1 VVSTLIE
8 REKDK
13 VFVSEQEQNKVAM
26 VIFAH
31 PDDAEFGCAGTV
43 ALWAREGWDVYYVV
57 CTDGAGGGP
66 DEATDVSKVEQ
77 RKVVETRKHEQRAAG
92 EILGI
97 KDVVF
102 LNYPDGEL
110 EPSIPLRRD
119 LVRILRRYR
128 PTRVICQSPDRIWS
142 PSIMVRRYHPDH
154 LAAGVASLAAI
165 YPASQNPWA
174 FPELMDEGLLPHK
187 VSEIYITGAPAV
199 NYAVDIST
207 TIQQKLDA
215 IRAHSS
221 QVGDHYEQ
229 LQERIRKNAADQGAK
244 HDMPYAEEF
253 HRTENT

>member
-1 VVSTLIE
+1 M
-8 REKDK
+8 
-13 VFVSEQEQNKVAM
+13 SEQEQNKVAM

-43 ALWAREGWDVYYVV
+43 ALWAREGWDLYYVV

-66 DEATDVSKVEQ
+66 DDATDVSIEAQ
-77 RKVVETRKHEQRAAG
+77 RKGVETRKLEQRAAC

-119 LVRILRRYR
+119 LVRVLRRYR
-128 PTRVICQSPDRIWS
+128 PARVICPSPDRIWS
-142 PSIMVRRYHPDH
+142 PTIMVRRYHPDH

-174 FPELMDEGLLPHK
+174 FPELMDEGLPPHK
-187 VSEIYITGAPAV
+187 VSEIYIMGAPAV
-199 NYAVDIST
+199 NYAVDITT

-215 IRAHSS
+215 IGAHAS
-221 QVGDHYEQ
+221 QVSGHFGE
-229 LQERIRKNAADQGAK
+229 LQQRILKNAADQGAK
-244 HDMPYAEEF
+244 YGMPYAEEF
-253 HRTENT
+253 HRVENV